1 MRLPDKVY
9 DILKWVCLIL
19 LPASSTLY
27 WSLSSIWGW
36 PYAEQITGTIAAVGT
51 FLGVLLGISTHTYYA
66 ETPVQTP
73 DVYEGND
80 DGRV

>member
-36 PYAEQITGTIAAVGT
+36 PYTEQIIGTIAAVET
-51 FLGVLLGISTHTYYA
+51 FLGVIIGISTHTYNV
-66 ETPVQTP
+66 ERRRSEEP
-73 DVYEGND
+73 
-80 DGRV
+80 

>member
-19 LPASSTLY
+19 LPALSTLY

-36 PYAEQITGTIAAVGT
+36 PYTEQIIGTIAAVET
-51 FLGVLLGISTHTYYA
+51 FLGVIIGISTHTYNV
-66 ETPVQTP
+66 ERKRSEP
-73 DVYEGND
+73 
-80 DGRV
+80 

>member
-36 PYAEQITGTIAAVGT
+36 PYTEQIIGTIAAVET
-51 FLGVLLGISTHTYYA
+51 FLGVIIGISTHTYNV
-66 ETPVQTP
+66 ERRQS
-73 DVYEGND
+73 EEL
-80 DGRV
+80 

>member
-36 PYAEQITGTIAAVGT
+36 PYTEQIIGTIAAVET
-51 FLGVLLGISTHTYYA
+51 FLGVIIGISTHTYNEERKRA
-66 ETPVQTP
+66 EL
-73 DVYEGND
+73 
-80 DGRV
+80 

>member
-36 PYAEQITGTIAAVGT
+36 PYTEQIIGTIAAVET
-51 FLGVLLGISTHTYYA
+51 FLGVIIGISTHTYNEERKHA
-66 ETPVQTP
+66 EL
-73 DVYEGND
+73 
-80 DGRV
+80 

>member
-19 LPASSTLY
+19 LPALSTLY

-36 PYAEQITGTIAAVGT
+36 PYTEQIIGTIAAVET
-51 FLGVLLGISTHTYYA
+51 FLGVIIGISTHTYNVERKNA
-66 ETPVQTP
+66 EL
-73 DVYEGND
+73 
-80 DGRV
+80 